1 VYEIALI
8 QGGKF
13 GGTARV
19 ETVHQELLKE
29 NKNTMFFMA
38 GDFLKPSLL
47 VTLKISGERVRGKQM
62 IDVMNATNFDLVAFG
77 NHEFDVSQQDL

>member
-1 VYEIALI
+1 MYKIAPI

-47 VTLKISGERVRGKQM
+47 VTLKISGERV
-62 IDVMNATNFDLVAFG
+62 
-77 NHEFDVSQQDL
+77 